1 MSGRAEARGRSGARA
16 LVSDTRIESVVA
28 MPSPAD
34 LLREMPLSP
43 DAAGRIVSTR
53 ERIARLL
60 HGEDDRLLV
69 VVGPCSIHDPLAA
82 RDYAERLLAV
92 RERLSDRLEIVM
104 RVYFEKPRTT
114 VGWKGLINDPRIDGS
129 FAIDEGLRLA
139 RRLLI
144 DLAALGLPAGCEFLD
159 AATGQYYADTVSWG
173 AIGART
179 TESQVH
185 REIASGLSC
194 PVGFKNGTGGDVG
207 VAVDAILAAAH
218 PHAFLSPTEEG
229 VIALYRTRGNPDA
242 HLILR
247 GGPNPNH
254 DAASVAA
261 AAERRQ
267 RAAGIERRLL
277 VDCSHANS
285 GKDFRRQA
293 RSPTSVAARLGEEE
307 SDVVGGLMLESHLV
321 EGRQSVATRQR
332 ASPTVRASPTPASAG
347 RRPSA
352 LLERLAE
359 AVPGLSRAPSAAARL
374 GEWLDGPWCRRSGPS
389 LAGPGR
395 DRLVTHL
402 LRFRRRWCAPG

>member
-1 MSGRAEARGRSGARA
+1 MSGRAKAEGSSGSRS

-43 DAAGRIVSTR
+43 AAAERIVSAR

-60 HGEDDRLLV
+60 RGEEDRLLV

-82 RDYAERLLAV
+82 RDYAERLVAV

-114 VGWKGLINDPRIDGS
+114 VGWKGLINDPRMDGS

-247 GGPNPNH
+247 GGRTPNH

-261 AAERRQ
+261 AAERQ
-267 RAAGIERRLL
+267 RVAGIERRLI

-293 RSPTSVAARLGEEE
+293 EVIGSVAARLGEE
-307 SDVVGGLMLESHLV
+307 SSVIGGLMIESHLV
-321 EGRQSVATRQR
+321 EGRQGVAD
-332 ASPTVRASPTPASAG
+332 PARLVYGQSITDACLG
-347 RRPSA
+347 WADTER

-359 AVPGLSRAPSAAARL
+359 AA
-374 GEWLDGPWCRRSGPS
+374 
-389 LAGPGR
+389 
-395 DRLVTHL
+395 
-402 LRFRRRWCAPG
+402 